1 MASYDAGKLTSQSKR
16 SSRIFKDLN
25 LDFQQND
32 ATKDIQKML
41 DVESV
46 KRSVRNLINLNHYEK
61 PFHPQIGSNLRG
73 MLFENITPQM
83 THYIEKQVELLIK
96 NFEPRC
102 RLVKVTN
109 LPDLNRNGYSISI
122 SFYVINHP
130 EPVSVESFLERLR

>member
-1 MASYDAGKLTSQSKR
+1 MASYDAGTLTNKSNR
-16 SSRIFKDLN
+16 SSKIFKDLN
-25 LDFQQND
+25 LDFQQNS
-32 ATKDIQKML
+32 ATKDIQKIE